1 MNVNGLFRRLIA
13 MALPFLVKKGVDYAA
28 RRGKPAAQMT
38 AKDKQHAKAGRDVAK
53 RARQAARITRKM
65 R

>member
-1 MNVNGLFRRLIA
+1 MGLFRKLIV
-13 MALPFLVKKGVDYAA
+13 MALPFLVKKGMNYAS

-38 AKDKQHAKAGRDVAK
+38 AADKQQATSARASAK
-53 RARQAARITRKM
+53 RARQAARITRKL